1 MNVRNEIA
9 EIEIEEDTT
18 LKSTHKWTT
27 EMKVNLLKI
36 EERERNQDREFRKR
50 MKEAWDNIYENSTI
64 SAQTLRHNGA
74 RFCKDNSLLKRITQR
89 DRNDVEPEAINM
101 RATEPV
107 RSQENI
113 KENENGE
120 EIIENINEEE
130 EEKTRIM
137 RLGFEEILQS
147 LKAFEKENIE
157 ERERLMKLKKGAT
170 KAEIDRANKI
180 LERHLATLTIFVL

>member
-1 MNVRNEIA
+1 
-9 EIEIEEDTT
+9 
-18 LKSTHKWTT
+18 
-27 EMKVNLLKI
+27 
-36 EERERNQDREFRKR
+36 
-50 MKEAWDNIYENSTI
+50 
-64 SAQTLRHNGA
+64 
-74 RFCKDNSLLKRITQR
+74 
-89 DRNDVEPEAINM
+89 M